1 MLVSLSPRG
10 WEERLCSHLSPWLSN
25 GLFSSCPCVT
35 SHVPRRATVTLDRS
49 TLECPQFSWVAQFT
63 FAPCGGTKIRTAA
76 QEYRYG
82 EHSSVPLGCGRC
94 FREGA
99 RCSLSCWEERA
110 ASVTVALLVPSTYT
124 ADSTGCFQTGLSF
137 RGLFAHLHIYS
148 VQSYDLLLRQP
159 PQVTNTPV
167 CLPVCTTAF
176 WPRQLQRHSV
186 SSPSALPRASC
197 IYHSQLLTTGNT
209 LQSIVG

>member
-1 MLVSLSPRG
+1 MLVSLSLRG

-25 GLFSSCPCVT
+25 DLFSSCPCVT
-35 SHVPRRATVTLDRS
+35 SYVPRRATVTLDRS

-99 RCSLSCWEERA
+99 RCSLSCWGERA
-110 ASVTVALLVPSTYT
+110 ASTTVALLAPSTYT
-124 ADSTGCFQTGLSF
+124 SDSTGCFQKGLSF
-137 RGLFAHLHIYS
+137 RGLFAHLHIYRCPVLPLVSAPATRGHKHTLYVWDLFFLCAPQPFGHGNFS
-148 VQSYDLLLRQP
+148 VTLFPLLLPCLVLR
-159 PQVTNTPV
+159 VFITPN
-167 CLPVCTTAF
+167 
-176 WPRQLQRHSV
+176 S
-186 SSPSALPRASC
+186 
-197 IYHSQLLTTGNT
+197 
-209 LQSIVG
+209 